1 MRNIGKILG
10 FLVGGLMLGPFGS
23 VAGLL
28 VGHFLDLG
36 RGQDQI
42 KKQVNQLRGARKI
55 FFQTTFSVM
64 GYLAKVDGRVSEKE
78 IQVAREIMSQLG
90 LNHTQ
95 KLRAM
100 HFFNYGKSSDFG
112 FNQQIDEFY
121 EHCGAQPYLVELF
134 MEIQLKSI
142 LADNHQNQYKQY
154 ALKQICQRLNFS
166 NRAIE
171 SLLYQ
176 YQSEQAYQQR
186 KTTTRSAQDE
196 LSAAYIRLGV
206 SMDTDNKD
214 VKKAYKKLVSQN
226 HPDKLVAK
234 GLPEEMVKMATEK
247 MQKIQNSYDLICKAH
262 GIK

>member
-1 MRNIGKILG
+1 
-10 FLVGGLMLGPFGS
+10 MLGPFGS

-28 VGHFLDLG
+28 IGHFLDLG
-36 RGQDQI
+36 RGQEQI
-42 KKQVNQLRGARKI
+42 KQQANQLRGARKV

-90 LNHTQ
+90 LNQAQ

-100 HFFNYGKSSDFG
+100 HFFNYGKSTEFN

-121 EHCGAQPYLVELF
+121 QNCGAQPYLVELF
-134 MEIQLKSI
+134 MEVQLKSI

-166 NRAIE
+166 NSAIE

-176 YQSEQAYQQR
+176 YQSEQAYQKR
-186 KTTTRSAQDE
+186 NTTRSTGDE

-206 SMDTDNKD
+206 TRDTDDKAI
-214 VKKAYKKLVSQN
+214 KKAYKKLVSQN

-247 MQKIQNSYDLICKAH
+247 MQKIQSSYDLICKTR
-262 GIK
+262 GIR